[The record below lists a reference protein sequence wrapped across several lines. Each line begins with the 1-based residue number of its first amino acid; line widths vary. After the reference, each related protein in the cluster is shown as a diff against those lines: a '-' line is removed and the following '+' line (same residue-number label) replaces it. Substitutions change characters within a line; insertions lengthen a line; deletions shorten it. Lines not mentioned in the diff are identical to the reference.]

1 VQASICSEL
10 LRRVAKHRPAL
21 VRAMAAAGEV
31 DCLVALATA
40 ARERTW
46 CRPVLTADNV
56 LHISQGGNAWGQV
69 EKPLNCAVLTA
80 VPCTTLQGSTCSQSW

>member
-1 VQASICSEL
+1 MRAQASICSEL

-21 VRAMAAAGEV
+21 VRAMGAAGEV

-56 LHISQGGNAWGQV
+56 LHISQGGKRTWPHWQP
-69 EKPLNCAVLTA
+69 PLV
-80 VPCTTLQGSTCSQSW
+80 VQP

>member
-1 VQASICSEL
+1 MLRAQASICSEL
-10 LRRVAKHRPAL
+10 VRRVAKHRPAL

-40 ARERTW
+40 ARERIW

-56 LHISQGGNAWGQV
+56 LHISQGAESPLGIAWGQV
-69 EKPLNCAVLTA
+69 GNHLIVW
-80 VPCTTLQGSTCSQSW
+80 S